1 MLRPCVVTCENLA
14 DFRPLLAP
22 ELTDAESLFLLGLEE
37 DGSPRGLLA
46 GVPGKDAFE
55 IRSLCVAADHRRR
68 GGGLRLLEV
77 LLSILEEE
85 PDVKTV
91 RCGWTATPETEGL
104 LPLFLTAG
112 FVSVAAEDGC
122 VAVELA
128 LTPTEDL
135 GYLLS
140 GMDEN

>member
-14 DFRPLLAP
+14 DFLPFLSP
-22 ELTDAESLFLLGLEE
+22 EVTDPESLFLLGLEE
-37 DGSPRGLLA
+37 DGAPRGLLA

-68 GGGLRLLEV
+68 GGALRLLEI

-85 PDVKTV
+85 PDVKFV
-91 RCGWTATPETEGL
+91 RCGWRASSETEGL

-112 FVSVAAEDGC
+112 FVSVAAEEGC
-122 VAVELA
+122 MAVELA